1 MKFGEFIK
9 EKILLI
15 FLVLFIIASSEILL
29 LPYPQIEIFVR
40 LYIAICPILIIG
52 IDIAIEYR
60 KKKNFYNELKSNY
73 NLSSNSYSSTPTISD
88 RSAHKLLNKYSRFS

>member
-40 LYIAICPILIIG
+40 LYIAICPVIIIG
-52 IDIAIEYR
+52 TDIVLEYR
-60 KKKNFYNELKSNY
+60 KKSNFYFGACQFFKKSCIFY
-73 NLSSNSYSSTPTISD
+73 IYL
-88 RSAHKLLNKYSRFS
+88 HL